1 MHAYIIQQL
10 IRIILFITI
19 SLPIGLK
26 SFAQETKRFYMEL
39 DTPRNGAKAGQ
50 ELELKYISTADFDS
64 VSPPDFGTLIETVE
78 PGVTDRF
85 VSSYEK
91 TREQIRM

>member
-19 SLPIGLK
+19 GLPIGLK

-39 DTPRNGAKAGQ
+39 DTPRNEAKAGQ

-64 VSPPDFGTLIETVE
+64 VSPPDFGRSEERRVGKE
-78 PGVTDRF
+78 CRSRWSP
-85 VSSYEK
+85 YH
-91 TREQIRM
+91 

>member
-50 ELELKYISTADFDS
+50 ELELK
-64 VSPPDFGTLIETVE
+64 
-78 PGVTDRF
+78 
-85 VSSYEK
+85 
-91 TREQIRM
+91 

>member
-1 MHAYIIQQL
+1 MHAYTIQQL

-50 ELELKYISTADFDS
+50 GKRFSKNGTTCEDGKDKGDS
-64 VSPPDFGTLIETVE
+64 RSMPTSFY
-78 PGVTDRF
+78 TDLG
-85 VSSYEK
+85 
-91 TREQIRM
+91 

>member
-64 VSPPDFGTLIETVE
+64 VSPPYFGTLIETVE
-78 PGVTDRF
+78 GATPHKAGHTV
-85 VSSYEK
+85 K
-91 TREQIRM
+91 TAY

>member
-19 SLPIGLK
+19 GLPIGLK

-50 ELELKYISTADFDS
+50 E
-64 VSPPDFGTLIETVE
+64 
-78 PGVTDRF
+78 
-85 VSSYEK
+85 
-91 TREQIRM
+91 QIGRAHV

>member
-50 ELELKYISTADFDS
+50 ELAWKIVYS
-64 VSPPDFGTLIETVE
+64 VDYG
-78 PGVTDRF
+78 
-85 VSSYEK
+85 
-91 TREQIRM
+91 IRL

>member
-50 ELELKYISTADFDS
+50 KQLK
-64 VSPPDFGTLIETVE
+64 
-78 PGVTDRF
+78 
-85 VSSYEK
+85 
-91 TREQIRM
+91 EQHHTKPVIQ